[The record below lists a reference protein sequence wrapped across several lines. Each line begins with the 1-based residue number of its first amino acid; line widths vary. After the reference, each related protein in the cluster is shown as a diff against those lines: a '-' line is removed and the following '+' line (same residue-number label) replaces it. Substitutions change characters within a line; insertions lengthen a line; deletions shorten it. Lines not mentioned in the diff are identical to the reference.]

1 MTPIL
6 KKPLTYLKCWLG
18 LIVLPHKLKPASL
31 VMLRR
36 SRLLSHITR
45 VCTTLKFSSAL
56 TSLVQPGPPPPSTIS
71 LPLKSCCLFFHC
83 AIKRRFLLKGVH
95 KVFRNF
101 LGRHSFLSEVLD
113 NRSDFKF
120 LHFAN
125 VSQLPLLKVF
135 YISSQA

>member
-6 KKPLTYLKCWLG
+6 KKPLTYLRCRLG
-18 LIVLPHKLKPASL
+18 LIVLPHKLKPTSL
-31 VMLRR
+31 IMLRR

-56 TSLVQPGPPPPSTIS
+56 TSLVQPGPPLPSTLS

-83 AIKRRFLLKGVH
+83 ATKRRFLFKGVH

-101 LGRHSFLSEVLD
+101 LWRHSFLSEVLD
-113 NRSDFKF
+113 KRSDFKF

-125 VSQLPLLKVF
+125 VSHLPLLKVF
-135 YISSQA
+135 YIRSQA